1 MIQFTPD
8 EFQKVREAI
17 ASAHLLIQAVAP
29 LLKQRHTYLN
39 RDQRNLLTYSESAV
53 PAAFNIIAAIT
64 HRENRDP
71 DAVDARPA
79 IKLQD
84 IDTEA
89 MRDELENV
97 SALVLPDLVYQMVCA
112 LGELPMYH
120 ELITAE
126 PLTTHRAAIL
136 MAWTFEAGR
145 RYGLQQA
152 LAIIDTTTTEF
163 KTGTDAVLTAAL
175 NATLDLP
182 SPELP
187 FKPSSESP
195 DGAAPSTIGA
205 NGEERSP
212 GAAGESG
219 QHPGAEIIPF
229 EYPTAEQVTADLE
242 RVKELSQEQAE
253 KHSNKPTVN

>member
-71 DAVDARPA
+71 ESEAAAPPN
-79 IKLQD
+79 KLAD
-84 IDTEA
+84 IDVRA

-97 SALVLPDLVYQMVCA
+97 SALVLPDLLYQMVCA

-120 ELITAE
+120 NLITSE
-126 PLTTHRAAIL
+126 PLTTHRAAQL
-136 MAWTFEAGR
+136 MAWTWEAGR
-145 RYGLQQA
+145 RYGIQQA
-152 LAIIDTTTTEF
+152 LAIADGTIDEF
-163 KTGTDAVLTAAL
+163 KANTGAVLTAAL

-187 FKPSSESP
+187 SKPSSESP

-205 NGEERSP
+205 NDEERTTEETDDDG
-212 GAAGESG
+212 GAMPRPKLI
-219 QHPGAEIIPF
+219 Q
-229 EYPTAEQVTADLE
+229 
-242 RVKELSQEQAE
+242 
-253 KHSNKPTVN
+253 

>member
-97 SALVLPDLVYQMVCA
+97 SALVLPDLVNHMVCA
-112 LGELPMYH
+112 LGEQPMYH
-120 ELITAE
+120 ELITTE
-126 PLTTHRAAIL
+126 PQTTHRAAML